1 MIGLIH
7 NEWLKSWYGRKMWLF
22 SIVMA
27 VFMVGALGVALLVQA
42 NTDITIAAEDF
53 SEISVML
60 FPTFIMLY
68 GVVLIAGAI
77 AGEHA
82 NGTVKQLLIRPTSRT
97 KILISKWA
105 GNFLLAGLA
114 FGLLVLVTTAAGL
127 IAFQSD
133 ITVLEIIKDTAV
145 TALYQLPTLV
155 FYMALATLIAVLT
168 KSTALTIIITF
179 LPMFFGS
186 IVQFFI
192 VRYEWSKWM
201 VLSHI
206 DFYSNYHEFGTMP
219 EPFANMWASLGFLAA
234 HIALILLVAHVV
246 FQKRDVL

>member
-27 VFMVGALGVALLVQA
+27 VFMVGALGIALLVQA

-82 NGTVKQLLIRPTSRT
+82 
-97 KILISKWA
+97 
-105 GNFLLAGLA
+105 
-114 FGLLVLVTTAAGL
+114 
-127 IAFQSD
+127 
-133 ITVLEIIKDTAV
+133 
-145 TALYQLPTLV
+145 
-155 FYMALATLIAVLT
+155 
-168 KSTALTIIITF
+168 
-179 LPMFFGS
+179 
-186 IVQFFI
+186 
-192 VRYEWSKWM
+192 
-201 VLSHI
+201 H
-206 DFYSNYHEFGTMP
+206 
-219 EPFANMWASLGFLAA
+219 
-234 HIALILLVAHVV
+234 
-246 FQKRDVL
+246 